1 MIYNLKIPDDLDKIS
16 GLKMGDVLYITGKV
30 FTARDEAHQ
39 LMLELHEKGEKLPF
53 DPSKMVLYHCGPVVK
68 RENNEWKVL
77 AAGPTTSSRMD
88 LFEKEVIEIYGV
100 RIIVGKG
107 GMGDRT
113 SEALKKVKGI
123 YATYTGG
130 AGALAAKSFKKV
142 LSVYYLEEL
151 GSPEAIWIFE
161 AENFG
166 PLIVSIDP
174 DGKNWN
180 KLSRDEMEKRKKE
193 IFELIDHEGN

>member
-16 GLKMGDVLYITGKV
+16 GLRMGDVLYITGKV